1 MPVSRPLDP
10 LWTLLRKAGV
20 GPLTRAMWRFELG
33 EAYEPTAGWLRLSRG
48 RSKSWLCGVPG
59 SGCLRRVIEF
69 APDDV
74 VAVCGDWPPRCD
86 QVVLQRTQLARYTLA
101 MDLLAKTLVE
111 TGGLPDAPVQA
122 AERGVV
128 VGPIP
133 LGLRRLH
140 LLITVARDPLRLMQ
154 ATSELRQRH
163 PDDLLVLLGPFGQPP
178 PDLFGHFLTGL
189 RVDRLAL
196 REVFS
201 LGEHGPVADLSP
213 WLLQHAAEL
222 ASFDPLP
229 MLHRRPLVL
238 DPVRDRV
245 AVEGTWLD
253 FRRLRLPLRLLLGLA
268 KRPGELV
275 TRDELFDEVWPG
287 GDPSRQSAWE
297 VNLRDV
303 KRRLTRK
310 IPARLVEQVD
320 GDAYTGGYRLQ
331 VEPSQVAWWTSI
343 PE

>member
-1 MPVSRPLDP
+1 MSKPLDP
-10 LWTLLRKAGV
+10 LWVLLREAGV

-33 EAYEPTAGWLRLSRG
+33 EAYEPAAGWLRLSRG

-59 SGCLRRVIEF
+59 SGCLRRVIEY

-101 MDLLAKTLVE
+101 MDLLAKTLVA
-111 TGGLPDAPVQA
+111 TSGLPDAPVQT

-133 LGLRRLH
+133 LGIRRLH
-140 LLITVARDPLRLMQ
+140 LLITLARDPLRLMQ
-154 ATSELRQRH
+154 ATSELRQRN
-163 PDDLLVLLGPFGQPP
+163 PDDLLLLIGPFHRPL
-178 PDLFGHFLTGL
+178 PDVLERFLSEL
-189 RVDRLAL
+189 QVDRLTL
-196 REVFS
+196 SDVFDVA
-201 LGEHGPVADLSP
+201 EHGAVADLSP
-213 WLLQHAAEL
+213 WLLQHAADL

-229 MLHRRPLVL
+229 MLRHQTLVL

-245 AVEGTWLD
+245 AVEGAWLD
-253 FRRLRLPLRLLLGLA
+253 FRRIRLPLRLLQGLA

-275 TRDELFDEVWPG
+275 TRDELFDDVWPG
-287 GDPSRQSAWE
+287 SDPSQKTAWE
-297 VNLRDV
+297 GNLRDV

-310 IPARLVEQVD
+310 IPAELVEGVE
-320 GDAYTGGYRLQ
+320 GDAFNGGYRLT

>member
-1 MPVSRPLDP
+1 MSRPLDP
-10 LWTLLRKAGV
+10 LWTLLREAGA
-20 GPLTRAMWRFELG
+20 GPLTQATWQSELG
-33 EAYEPTAGWLRLSRG
+33 EAYEHSAGWLRIARG

-59 SGCLRRVIEF
+59 GGCLRRVVEH
-69 APDDV
+69 APDDI

-86 QVVLQRTQLARYTLA
+86 RVVLERTQLARHTLA
-101 MDLLAKTLVE
+101 MALLAKTLVE
-111 TGGLPDAPVQA
+111 TSGLPDAPVQA

-140 LLITVARDPLRLMQ
+140 LLITLAHDPLRLMQ
-154 ATSELRQRH
+154 ATSVLRERH
-163 PDDLLVLLGPFGQPP
+163 PDDLLVLLGPFDQPP
-178 PDLFGHFLTGL
+178 PDILGHFLTGL
-189 RVDRLAL
+189 RIDRLSL
-196 REVFS
+196 REVFAV
-201 LGEHGPVADLSP
+201 GEHGPVADLSR
-213 WLLQHAAEL
+213 WVLQHAAEL

-229 MLHRRPLVL
+229 VLHGHRLVL
-238 DPVRDRV
+238 DPARDRV
-245 AVEGTWLD
+245 AVEGAWLD
-253 FRRLRLPLRLLLGLA
+253 CRRLRLPLRLLLGLA

-287 GDPSRQSAWE
+287 GDPSKQSAWE

-310 IPARLVEQVD
+310 IPASLVEQVD
-320 GDAYTGGYRLQ
+320 GDAFTGGYRLQ